1 MTMTDRKPAFFKIV
15 VKGIVFFI
23 LIIAFLFVVAGRVD
37 YWQGWLFGGITLG
50 FFVLTVVLLRHSYEL
65 ALERQRPGPGMKT
78 WDKAYLA
85 ISSLMGFVALV
96 LAGLDA
102 GRYGWSGPL
111 PAWLYGLSIGLYAV
125 GQAVFIWAKV
135 ANRFFSSVVR
145 IQTERGHVVCEQGP
159 YRFVRHPGYVGGILY
174 GVTTPLLLGSDWAV
188 IPQAVA
194 VLTLLVRTELEDRL
208 LQRELQGYRD
218 YAGKVRFRLIPGV
231 W

>member
-1 MTMTDRKPAFFKIV
+1 MTMTDRKFTFPAIV
-15 VKGIVFFI
+15 VRGIVFFI
-23 LIIAFLFVVAGRVD
+23 LIIAFLFIVAGRLD

-50 FFVLTVVLLRHSYEL
+50 FFLLTIVLLRHNPEL
-65 ALERQRPGPGMKT
+65 ALERQRPGPGMKS
-78 WDKAYLA
+78 WDKTYLA
-85 ISSLMGFVALV
+85 ISTLMGFIALI

-102 GRYGWSGPL
+102 GRYGWSGTL
-111 PAWLYGLSIGLYAV
+111 PAWVYGLCIALYVA

-135 ANRFFSSVVR
+135 RNKFFSSVVR
-145 IQTERGHVVCEQGP
+145 IQTERGHVVCDQGP

-174 GVTTPLLLGSDWAV
+174 GITTPLLLGSYWAV

-208 LQRELQGYRD
+208 LQRELPGYRD

>member
-1 MTMTDRKPAFFKIV
+1 MTDRKLTFFTLV
-15 VKGIVFFI
+15 VRGIVFFV
-23 LIIAFLFVVAGRVD
+23 LIIAFLFVIAGRLD

-50 FFVLTVVLLRHSYEL
+50 FFLLTIVLLRHNPEL
-65 ALERQRPGPGMKT
+65 ALERQRPGSGMKS

-85 ISSLMGFVALV
+85 ISTLMGFIALV

-111 PAWLYGLSIGLYAV
+111 PAWLYGLSIGLYAA

-145 IQTERGHVVCEQGP
+145 IQTERGHIVCKQGP

-174 GVTTPLLLGSDWAV
+174 GITTPLLLGSYWAV
-188 IPQAVA
+188 IPQAMA
-194 VLTLLVRTELEDRL
+194 VLTLLVRTELEDCL
-208 LQRELQGYRD
+208 LQRELPGYRD

>member
-1 MTMTDRKPAFFKIV
+1 MTDRKLTFFAIV
-15 VKGIVFFI
+15 VIRGILFFI
-23 LIIAFLFVVAGRVD
+23 LILAFLFVIAGRLD
-37 YWQGWLFGGITLG
+37 YWQGWLFGGITIG
-50 FFVLTVVLLRHSYEL
+50 FFVLTVVLLRHNPEL
-65 ALERQRPGPGMKT
+65 ALERQRPGPGMKR

-85 ISSLMGFVALV
+85 ISALMGFLALV

-102 GRYGWSGPL
+102 GRYGWSGAL
-111 PAWLYGLSIGLYAV
+111 PPWLYGLSIGLYAA

-135 ANRFFSSVVR
+135 VNRFFSSVVR

-174 GVTTPLLLGSDWAV
+174 GLTTPLVLGSYWAV

-208 LQRELQGYRD
+208 LQRDLPGYRG
-218 YAGKVRFRLIPGV
+218 YAGKVRFKLIPGI